1 MNTRNPFT
9 ITTDRFKGPLEMLL
23 ELIEARKMHISDVS
37 LSQVAEKFL
46 EYLDTMEEVPLAD
59 TANFVYI
66 ASVLI
71 LIKSKSLLPG
81 LDLSP
86 EETASMDDLEARL
99 ALLKLFR
106 DQSSSIRQIYDL
118 NNIYLREES
127 TVSDIM
133 FVPPENINLTI
144 LKDIAKQIIAGMP
157 VVDKIEKKTIERV
170 ISLEEMIGDLSSR
183 IQKTLRMSFK
193 EFSGLQKKEKVNVI
207 VSFLAML
214 ELVKRGIVNV
224 TQHADFSDIEI
235 EALNV
240 KTPTYT

>member
-1 MNTRNPFT
+1 M
-9 ITTDRFKGPLEMLL
+9 
-23 ELIEARKMHISDVS
+23 
-37 LSQVAEKFL
+37 
-46 EYLDTMEEVPLAD
+46 
-59 TANFVYI
+59 
-66 ASVLI
+66 
-71 LIKSKSLLPG
+71 
-81 LDLSP
+81 
-86 EETASMDDLEARL
+86 
-99 ALLKLFR
+99 
-106 DQSSSIRQIYDL
+106 
-118 NNIYLREES
+118 REES

-235 EALNV
+235 DALNV